1 MGKTNS
7 GPLDQVIPSETPP
20 RAWGRRGRPQP
31 TPLEQR
37 NTPTCVGKTR
47 CRSTMT
53 SSPWK
58 HPHVRGED
66 FTRIN
71 ARPAIQETPPRAWGR
86 RLVTGI
92 WSISSRNT
100 PTCVG
105 KTWTGVSPAFAP
117 WKHPHV
123 RGEDFNTALWKIGL
137 QGNTPTCVG
146 KTKNFLLAVRVAQKH
161 PHVRG
166 EDGLRRTGGQSRTE
180 TPPRAWGRRGSAL
193 VGPRRPKHPHVRGE
207 DQNTTNMAMCQG
219 ETPPRAWGRRPARG
233 QAQTLGGNT
242 PTCVGKTQYLRSFH
256 RFS

>member
-1 MGKTNS
+1 M
-7 GPLDQVIPSETPP
+7 
-20 RAWGRRGRPQP
+20 
-31 TPLEQR
+31 
-37 NTPTCVGKTR
+37 
-47 CRSTMT
+47 
-53 SSPWK
+53 
-58 HPHVRGED
+58 
-66 FTRIN
+66 
-71 ARPAIQETPPRAWGR
+71 
-86 RLVTGI
+86 TGI

-193 VGPRRPKHPHVRGE
+193 VGPRRPKHRHVRGE

-242 PTCVGKTQYLRSFH
+242 PTCVGKTARRWGMNRPQRKHPHVRGEDPIAAGGRHEPQETPPRAWGRRHTCRARLKRH
-256 RFS
+256 GNTPTCVGKTL